1 MTPNLK
7 HTRRSF
13 VSSVGAL
20 GAAILSP
27 RKLFAAASAS
37 EAGSRADAKLSGFGA
52 SGTGLVMNSFMLQAS
67 EEKIMGERLA
77 QFFRGHSEK
86 T

>member
-13 VSSVGAL
+13 VSSVAAL

-37 EAGSRADAKLSGFGA
+37 EAGSRADAKLTGFGS
-52 SGTGLVMNSFMLQAS
+52 SGRLVQRVARRDGPALLD
-67 EEKIMGERLA
+67 R
-77 QFFRGHSEK
+77 
-86 T
+86 